1 MGYSLFGPIEPF
13 VVINSSQLHHL
24 TVIEPAVFGCLCSP
38 SAHAGLPQL
47 FTSGHKSWHGC
58 RAYSASL
65 ISGWNRRFH
74 NNCSLECPIYAN
86 KRPHSDEANGER
98 PRLHNITLNEP
109 EAWHENKPE
118 IMLLMDGGYGP
129 AAAIYLTAT
138 LINSYPVTWALTG
151 MNNLTWQWWWWQCS
165 CAYVWPTNGGD
176 KLTGTCVH
184 ARE

>member
-1 MGYSLFGPIEPF
+1 M
-13 VVINSSQLHHL
+13 
-24 TVIEPAVFGCLCSP
+24 IEPAVFGWLCSP
-38 SAHAGLPQL
+38 SARAGLPQL
-47 FTSGHKSWHGC
+47 FTSGHKSWHVC
-58 RAYSASL
+58 HAYRWSL

-98 PRLHNITLNEP
+98 PRLHNITLIEP

-129 AAAIYLTAT
+129 AAAIYLTAI

-151 MNNLTWQWWWWQCS
+151 MNKLTWWLWQWWWQCS

-184 ARE
+184 VRE